1 MPTISVL
8 DRADIT
14 RPSTETLLD
23 LGCIAGIGLLVAAV
37 HVLVPQAFQRRLALQ
52 YHDVEILSLFTSAF
66 VHYSDRH
73 LLTNLF
79 GYVVAAGLAYGLAR
93 MAGRR
98 HWFRRT
104 LLALVLVG
112 PVVVSVLSLLT
123 LTSLVPGVSGNS
135 RGFSGIVGGCV
146 GMGFV
151 ALLCWIQDRHG
162 WATAGWV
169 GFGIYLVLMMELSV
183 IYSGGV
189 GREVGVLAGGG
200 LVVTG
205 WQLWSG
211 LGGDRVDLVL
221 ESVFVGLVVV
231 LLGLL
236 VFVLFPRQ
244 LTDGGGATTNIVAH
258 GVGLVFGVVVSG
270 GFIAVSETG
279 YR

>member
-1 MPTISVL
+1 MPTLSAL
-8 DRADIT
+8 RRADIT

-37 HVLVPQAFQRRLALQ
+37 HVLVPPALQHRLALQ
-52 YHDVEILSLFTSAF
+52 YHDVEVHSLFTSAF
-66 VHYSDRH
+66 VHHSDRH
-73 LLTNLF
+73 LLSNLF

-93 MAGRR
+93 LAGRR
-98 HWFRRT
+98 RWFSRT

-112 PVVVSVLSLLT
+112 PVVVSVCSLLT
-123 LTSLVPGVSGNS
+123 LTGLVPGVSGNS

-169 GFGIYLVLMMELSV
+169 GFGIYLVLMVELSV

-189 GREVGVLAGGG
+189 ALEVGVFAGGG

-211 LGGDRVDLVL
+211 LGGVRIDLVV
-221 ESVFVGLVVV
+221 EGIFTGLVVV
-231 LLGLL
+231 LLGLF
-236 VFVLFPRQ
+236 VFVLFPSQ
-244 LTDGGGATTNIVAH
+244 LSVGGGATINIVAH
-258 GVGLVFGVVVSG
+258 GVGVVFGVVVSG
-270 GFIAVSETG
+270 GAAIIG
-279 YR
+279 NRR